1 MTSGHRGRGHGG
13 QSPDGFLHLLQ
24 SNMTGCGFGIED
36 RNTYLLKSGTGG
48 HSVFNMYLLK
58 SGIGGHGG
66 TLDFKTY
73 LLKSGSGHAGH
84 GAQRGRGIGQP
95 HGFTRPQ
102 LLQEELS

>member
-1 MTSGHRGRGHGG
+1 
-13 QSPDGFLHLLQ
+13 
-24 SNMTGCGFGIED
+24 MTGCGFGIED